1 MPAAPRCCVAFA
13 TLLAVLSPAQA
24 GGACSASS
32 GPGTATLVELFTSE
46 GCSSCP
52 PADRWLSGLKDV
64 TGVVPLAFHV
74 DYWDHLGWPDRFASP
89 AYAARQREKSRAA
102 GTSVVYTPQV
112 RVDGRDFRSWGSTG
126 AFQKAAQEAG
136 ARASGA
142 EITISAQAL
151 AGGVLRVHLV
161 SRLQDRAPGTPAA
174 YLALY
179 ENGHSSEVRAGENR
193 GARLAH
199 DYVVRSWLGPFSFP
213 ADGRLELNQE
223 LRAGVDPSR
232 AGIAAVVETPG
243 AVLQALALPLGAP
256 GCR

>member
-1 MPAAPRCCVAFA
+1 MPAAPFCIAFA
-13 TLLAVLSPAQA
+13 TLLALVFPAAA
-24 GGACSASS
+24 GVACSASS
-32 GPGTATLVELFTSE
+32 GPGTAALVELFTSE

-52 PADRWLSGLKDV
+52 PADRWLSGLTDV

-74 DYWDHLGWPDRFASP
+74 DYWDHLGWPDRFSSP

-102 GTSVVYTPQV
+102 GVSFVYTPQV
-112 RVDGRDFRSWGSTG
+112 RVDGRDFPSWRSAG
-126 AFQKAAQEAG
+126 AIQKAAQEAG

-142 EITISAQAL
+142 EIRISAQAL
-151 AGGVLRVHLV
+151 PGGALRVHLV
-161 SRLQDRAPGTPAA
+161 SRLQGRPAGTSTA

-179 ENGHSSEVRAGENR
+179 ENGHDSEVGAGENR

-199 DYVVRSWLGPFSFP
+199 DYVVRAWLGPFSFP
-213 ADGRLELNQE
+213 ADGRLDLSQK
-223 LRAGVDPSR
+223 LQTAIDLSR

-243 AVLQALALPLGAP
+243 AVLQALALPLSAP